1 MLMCSVAAC
10 CVHMG
15 LFSISQICC
24 TSLDYEER
32 LLKWLLDEAF
42 VLGVFFFFVSCQLQL
57 CRCALSLTT

>member
-1 MLMCSVAAC
+1 MLMCSVEAC
-10 CVHMG
+10 CFHMG

-42 VLGVFFFFVSCQLQL
+42 VLGVFFVSCQLQL